1 MIFFSKLSIN
11 NFIFIKSI
19 IIFVASMI
27 AAGPV
32 IADDG
37 EDWQP
42 PPPMPDEWD
51 WIQLTSGEWLKGE
64 IIAMYEDS
72 LEFDS
77 DKLDDLTL
85 DWEDIQN
92 IRSAQIMQVAFL
104 DGAIATGKLLMEGD
118 NVRVIGDE
126 DYRNSR
132 TQVLSLTAGEPRER
146 NYWSGKLSA
155 GLNYRTGNTEQTEF
169 NANAHFIRRTPKN
182 RINFDY
188 LGNFSESE
196 DVTIAD
202 NQRANA
208 GWNRFLSNRFYITPV
223 YGEYYR
229 DPFQNIA
236 SRWTLGTGL
245 GYQIV
250 DTSAITWKVDAGI
263 AYQQTSFDDVVE
275 SEPESADTP
284 ALVFGTR
291 YDNKLTGWMDYY
303 FDYRFF
309 IVNEE
314 SGTYTH
320 HLMTGFEF
328 ELFGDFDLDVSW
340 VWDRIQDPRQN
351 SDGTFPEQDDFRTII
366 GLGYSF

>member
-1 MIFFSKLSIN
+1 MRTDRMQHIRHTTSIV
-11 NFIFIKSI
+11 I
-19 IIFVASMI
+19 IIFAATVL
-27 AAGPV
+27 AAGP
-32 IADDG
+32 AFAAEG
-37 EDWQP
+37 EKDWQP
-42 PPPMPDEWD
+42 PPPMPDDFD
-51 WIQLTSGEWLKGE
+51 WIQLISGEWLKGE

-77 DKLDDLTL
+77 DELDDLTL
-85 DWEDIQN
+85 DWEDIQH

-104 DGAIATGKLLMEGD
+104 DGTIATGKLLVDGD
-118 NVRVIGDE
+118 NIRVMGDK
-126 DYRNSR
+126 DYRNTR
-132 TQVLSLTAGEPRER
+132 AQVLSLTAGEPKER

-169 NANAHFIRRTPKN
+169 NAKAHFMRRTPKN

-196 DVTIAD
+196 GVSIAD
-202 NQRANA
+202 NQRASA
-208 GWNRFLSNRFYITPV
+208 GWNWFISNRFYIIPT

-236 SRWTLGTGL
+236 SRWTLGAGL
-245 GYQIV
+245 GYQII
-250 DTSAITWKVDAGI
+250 DTSKITWNADAGI
-263 AYQQTSFDDVVE
+263 AYQRTSFDDVAEDE
-275 SEPESADTP
+275 SDSANTP
-284 ALVFGTR
+284 ALVIGTR
-291 YDNKLTGWMDYY
+291 YDNELTGWMDYF

-309 IVNEE
+309 VVNEE

-340 VWDRIQDPRQN
+340 VWDRTQDPRQN
-351 SDGTFPEQDDFRTII
+351 SDGTFPEQNDFRTII

>member
-1 MIFFSKLSIN
+1 MRIDRLKRIRLTASIMIIA
-11 NFIFIKSI
+11 
-19 IIFVASMI
+19 VA
-27 AAGPV
+27 AAVLTAGPAV
-32 IADDG
+32 AEEG
-37 EDWQP
+37 EKDWQP

-64 IIAMYEDS
+64 IIAMYDED

-77 DKLDDLTL
+77 DELDDLTL
-85 DWEDIQN
+85 DWEDIQH

-104 DGAIATGKLLMEGD
+104 DGKIATGRLLVDGD
-118 NVRVIGDE
+118 DVRVIGDE
-126 DYRNSR
+126 DYRNTR
-132 TQVLSLTAGEPRER
+132 AQVLSLTAGEPKER

-169 NANAHFIRRTPKN
+169 NANAYFMRRTPNN

-196 DVTIAD
+196 GTTIAD
-202 NQRANA
+202 NQRASA

-236 SRWTLGTGL
+236 SRWTLGAGL
-245 GYQIV
+245 VYQII
-250 DTSAITWKVDAGI
+250 DTSKITWKVDGGI
-263 AYQQTSFDDVVE
+263 AYQHNSFDDVVE
-275 SEPESADTP
+275 GEPESADTP
-284 ALVFGTR
+284 ALFIGTR
-291 YDNKLTGWMDYY
+291 YDNELTGWMDY
-303 FDYRFF
+303 FFNYRFF
-309 IVNEE
+309 VVNEE

-340 VWDRIQDPRQN
+340 VWDRTQDPRQN
-351 SDGTFPEQDDFRTII
+351 SDGTFPEQNDFRTII